1 MISDSI
7 YVSQI
12 VVLVGWEATSARD
25 RIAWMTV
32 ADDVVDLEERG
43 WRSAVV
49 VLSNEFATYGPRT
62 STYICSYWEFRP
74 GMEMKVFVMVE
85 SSCRG

>member
-1 MISDSI
+1 MISDSV

-12 VVLVGWEATSARD
+12 GVAWDGGTSASA
-25 RIAWMTV
+25 IMTWMTV

-49 VLSNEFATYGPRT
+49 VLSKEFAMYGPRT

-74 GMEMKVFVMVE
+74 GMEMNVFVRVE
-85 SSCRG
+85 SSCMG